1 MTLPTSSPLS
11 ASALPSPPTV
21 MTPEMDRFTGAYVNR
36 LEDHPTDFRRKRIRA
51 SQAPAGE
58 ARAWLEARR
67 AILRQSLVPTPGP
80 ALTAVLTLLL
90 GASREYGTLSPK
102 AAGLRLALYSEALAG
117 VPTWSV
123 EQARKTFG
131 KGGWR
136 CLWDGSEVPSS
147 HDVVAECRHIL
158 LPIETE
164 LARLDTVLDAEPYT
178 AGATDDERSGAVGRW
193 WNEVRPEMRGESAI
207 TERTEEEISAD
218 RASMDRANDRFRER
232 ARIEAEAQGRGQ
244 AMWGRLPISDEL
256 ARRIGIVVPVSN
268 EVEGEQV

>member
-1 MTLPTSSPLS
+1 
-11 ASALPSPPTV
+11 
-21 MTPEMDRFTGAYVNR
+21 MDRFTGAYVNR
-36 LEDHPTDFRRKRIRA
+36 VEDHPTDFRRKRIRA

-67 AILRQSLVPTPGP
+67 AALRASLGSTPGP

-90 GASREYGTLSPK
+90 GASREYGSLSPK
-102 AAGLRLALYSEALAG
+102 AAGMRLALYAEALTG
-117 VPTWSV
+117 VPIWAV

-136 CLWDGSEVPSS
+136 CLWDGNDVPSS

-164 LARLDTVLDAEPYT
+164 LARLDAVLDAEPYSE
-178 AGATDDERSGAVGRW
+178 GATDDERVGAVGHW
-193 WNEVRPEMRGESAI
+193 WNEVRPGIQGESVL
-207 TERTEEEISAD
+207 TEQTEDEISAE
-218 RASMDRANDRFRER
+218 RASMARANERFRER
-232 ARIEAEAQGRGQ
+232 ARIEAAAQGRGQ

-256 ARRIGIVVPVSN
+256 ARKIGLRVPIPADHEE
-268 EVEGEQV
+268 EVH